1 MSQYFTPPIKNLLEL
16 FHYILGGGG
25 NCAMV
30 YRALYDQTSLLS
42 LWLHSLLLLS
52 LSEGAD
58 CTDLSVVLEHSK
70 LVLTSGPLL
79 FLFLLPGTF
88 PPDNDMAC
96 YTTPFTSLFKCHLP
110 REAFS
115 DYPTSG
121 VCLLP
126 DDHSPVPYPALV
138 FFLALSIIWFGIYLL
153 VVRLSQ

>member
-1 MSQYFTPPIKNLLEL
+1 MSQYFTSLIKNLLEL
-16 FHYILGGGG
+16 FHYILGGRKLCNGLQSFIWSDLPVISLTSFSSGG
-25 NCAMV
+25 C
-30 YRALYDQTSLLS
+30 
-42 LWLHSLLLLS
+42 W
-52 LSEGAD
+52 
-58 CTDLSVVLEHSK
+58 LSVVLEHSK

-96 YTTPFTSLFKCHLP
+96 YTTPFRSLFKCHLP

-126 DDHSPVPYPALV
+126 DDHSPVPHPALV